1 MRKILL
7 TIAACLAAFAR
18 ADAEMDEGV
27 LVLTDSNFDA
37 ELAKHENLLVEFY
50 APWCG
55 HCKKLAPE
63 YAAAAAVLA
72 QQDPPQYVAKV
83 DTTEQTALGER
94 FEIKGFPTLIWFRNG
109 KREDY
114 TGGRTKDTIIQWINK
129 KTGPA
134 SKELACDQFAQVK
147 DQLSAVFFGD
157 FEGDS
162 YNTFIEVAKSS
173 EGYSFFHAASACA
186 AEHGAKVNGA
196 SIFRSFDSSPVHFDA
211 EFSFGAFNAWL
222 EKSAIPMLINFS
234 EDYIEPIFGKGRDA
248 LILFTN
254 DASGSYNQ
262 VYQQAAEQ
270 LNGEILFVVSGTE
283 NGIQQRLAEF
293 VGVTSADAP
302 TIRLLSPG
310 EEMRKFVFPG
320 ALDTVSVHAIK
331 SYIDEFKA
339 GSLRPHLK
347 SEAEPEDNNG
357 PVKILTG
364 NNFHSIVHDSSKDVL
379 VKYYAPWCGH
389 CKSLAPVWEE
399 LGVATSQINDLVIAK
414 FDATA
419 NEVEGLSIRGYPTL
433 KFYPKGDK
441 SGQDYDGDRDLEA
454 FKDWL
459 SKNSSAYKASGNH
472 QDEL

>member
-1 MRKILL
+1 MRNILL
-7 TIAACLAAFAR
+7 TIAACLVAFAR

-27 LVLTDSNFDA
+27 LVLTDANFDS
-37 ELAKHENLLVEFY
+37 ELAKHEHLLVEFY

-63 YAAAAAVLA
+63 YAGAAAVLA
-72 QQDPPQYVAKV
+72 QQSPPQYVAKV

-94 FEIKGFPTLIWFRNG
+94 FEIKGFPTLVWFRNG

-134 SKELACDQFAQVK
+134 SKELACDQFDQVK
-147 DQLSAVFFGD
+147 AQLSAVFFGD
-157 FEGDS
+157 FEGDLF
-162 YNTFIEVAKSS
+162 NIFMDVAKSS
-173 EGYSFFHAASACA
+173 ESFTFFHASSACA
-186 AEHGAKVNGA
+186 AEHGAKINGV
-196 SIFRSFDSSPVHFDA
+196 SVFRSFDSSPVHFDGEA
-211 EFSFGAFNAWL
+211 SFGALNQWL
-222 EKSAIPMLINFS
+222 ETSAIPMLINFS

-254 DASGSYNQ
+254 DNSASYNQ
-262 VYQQAAEQ
+262 VFQQAAEQ
-270 LNGEILFVVSGTE
+270 LNGEILFVASGTE
-283 NGIQQRLAEF
+283 EGIQQRLAEF

-302 TIRLLSPG
+302 SIRLLSPG

-331 SYIDEFKA
+331 NYIDEFKSGA
-339 GSLRPHLK
+339 LRPHLK
-347 SEAEPEDNNG
+347 SEPEPADNNG

-364 NNFHSIVHDSSKDVL
+364 NNFNSIVMDSTKDVL

-389 CKSLAPVWEE
+389 CKTLAPVWER
-399 LGVATSQINDLVIAK
+399 LGADVSVIEDLVIAK

-419 NEVEGLSIRGYPTL
+419 NEVDGLSIKGYPTL
-433 KFYPKGDK
+433 KFYPKNAK
-441 SGQDYDGDRDLEA
+441 SGIEYDGERDI
-454 FKDWL
+454 
-459 SKNSSAYKASGNH
+459 
-472 QDEL
+472 

>member
-1 MRKILL
+1 
-7 TIAACLAAFAR
+7 
-18 ADAEMDEGV
+18 MDEGV

-254 DASGSYNQ
+254 DASGSYN
-262 VYQQAAEQ
+262 
-270 LNGEILFVVSGTE
+270 
-283 NGIQQRLAEF
+283 
-293 VGVTSADAP
+293 
-302 TIRLLSPG
+302 
-310 EEMRKFVFPG
+310 
-320 ALDTVSVHAIK
+320 
-331 SYIDEFKA
+331 
-339 GSLRPHLK
+339 
-347 SEAEPEDNNG
+347 
-357 PVKILTG
+357 
-364 NNFHSIVHDSSKDVL
+364 
-379 VKYYAPWCGH
+379 
-389 CKSLAPVWEE
+389 
-399 LGVATSQINDLVIAK
+399 
-414 FDATA
+414 
-419 NEVEGLSIRGYPTL
+419 
-433 KFYPKGDK
+433 
-441 SGQDYDGDRDLEA
+441 
-454 FKDWL
+454 
-459 SKNSSAYKASGNH
+459 
-472 QDEL
+472 